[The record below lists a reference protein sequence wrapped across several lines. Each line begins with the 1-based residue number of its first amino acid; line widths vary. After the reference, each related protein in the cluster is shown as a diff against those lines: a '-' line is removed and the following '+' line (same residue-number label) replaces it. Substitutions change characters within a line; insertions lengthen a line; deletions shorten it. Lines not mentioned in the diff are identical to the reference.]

1 MIQSL
6 SLSSLGGGG
15 GGGGGVNYTCQISEL
30 KKTICPPTP
39 GVGTLSEWY
48 QRNWLSMKYDQR
60 NT

>member
-15 GGGGGVNYTCQISEL
+15 GGGG
-30 KKTICPPTP
+30 KTKRAKNQSSKRPYAPPPP

-48 QRNWLSMKYDQR
+48 QRNWLSMKYDQC